1 MGGIIWLASYPK
13 SGNTWV
19 RTFLH
24 NLLTNAERPADL
36 NELSKFTIGDG
47 NKGWYETVSRKPF
60 DSLSPEEV
68 AALIPKV
75 QEAYARSRPD
85 SVFVKTH
92 NFLGKI
98 LDVPLITPGFTA
110 GAVYIVRNP
119 LDVVISLSDHYGLP
133 LDDGIGML
141 NDPDAYSAETD
152 RKVQDYLGSWSDHVK
167 SWETMEKSMCHTMRY
182 EDMLFKP
189 EKTFGG
195 LAKFLGLNPPKQR
208 LRRAIKFSSFGALQ
222 KQEKEK
228 GFNERSDKTEKFFRV
243 GKAGQWKTALN
254 PEQIDR
260 ITTAHSHMMEKYGY
274 MPKARKTDKL

>member
-24 NLLTNAERPADL
+24 NLLINAEQPADL
-36 NELSKFTIGDG
+36 NELAKFTIGDG
-47 NKGWYETVSRKPF
+47 NKAWYENVSGKPYESF
-60 DSLSPEEV
+60 TPEEA

-92 NFLGKI
+92 NYLGRV
-98 LDVPLITPGFTA
+98 LNVPLITPGLTA
-110 GAVYIVRNP
+110 GAIYIVRNP
-119 LDVVISLSDHYGLP
+119 LDVVISLSDHYGLA
-133 LDDGIGML
+133 LDDGIEML
-141 NDPDAYSAETD
+141 NNPEAFSAETD
-152 RKVQDYLGSWSDHVK
+152 QKVQDHLGSWSDHVK
-167 SWETMEKSMCHTMRY
+167 SWELMDKSMCHSMRY
-182 EDMLFKP
+182 EDMLFKS

-208 LRRAIKFSSFGALQ
+208 LRRAIKFSSFAALQ
-222 KQEKEK
+222 KQEKDS

-243 GKAGQWKTALN
+243 GKAGQWKTVLN
-254 PEQIDR
+254 LEQVDR
-260 ITTAHSHMMEKYGY
+260 IVDAHSDMMAAYGY
-274 MPKARKTDKL
+274 LPKTHKSI

>member
-1 MGGIIWLASYPK
+1 MGGLIWLASYPK

-24 NLLTNAERPADL
+24 NLMLNADRPADL
-36 NELSKFTIGDG
+36 NELTKFTIGDG
-47 NKGWYETVSRKPF
+47 NKIWYENVTGKPY
-60 DSLSPEEV
+60 DSFTPEEA

-75 QEAYARSRPD
+75 QEAYARSQRD

-92 NFLGKI
+92 NFLGKVF
-98 LDVPLITPGFTA
+98 DVPLITPGLTA

-119 LDVVISLSDHYGLP
+119 LDVVISLSNHYGLT
-133 LDDGIGML
+133 LDQGIDMM
-141 NDPDAYSAETD
+141 NDPEAFSAETD
-152 RKVQDYLGSWSDHVK
+152 RKVQDQLGSWSGHVK
-167 SWETMEKSMCHTMRY
+167 SWEFMDKSMCHTMRY

-208 LRRAIKFSSFGALQ
+208 LKKAIKFSSFGALQ

-243 GKAGQWKTALN
+243 GKAGQWKTILS
-254 PEQIDR
+254 PEQVER
-260 ITTAHSHMMEKYGY
+260 IYSAHSEVMIKYGY
-274 MPKARKTDKL
+274 QPKIPK